1 MFTLVTQL
9 KCAHVAIF
17 CNCYVDLILHLFPF
31 KANSERIE
39 ARRLEENEAVA
50 SILEEV
56 LASSSPELANIQD
69 ADAPPMP

>member
-1 MFTLVTQL
+1 MSKSQVGGNGKYQ
-9 KCAHVAIF
+9 I
-17 CNCYVDLILHLFPF
+17 LILHFLHL

-56 LASSSPELANIQD
+56 LASSSPELANIQE